1 VYVLIHIYTYRLST
15 ELECRLCVCEFEVG
29 RVFVEEGFGVLDA
42 TEVLGDLMSTENGF
56 EMVLV
61 LCGERTG
68 LDPT

>member
-1 VYVLIHIYTYRLST
+1 
-15 ELECRLCVCEFEVG
+15 
-29 RVFVEEGFGVLDA
+29 VFVEEGFGVLDA